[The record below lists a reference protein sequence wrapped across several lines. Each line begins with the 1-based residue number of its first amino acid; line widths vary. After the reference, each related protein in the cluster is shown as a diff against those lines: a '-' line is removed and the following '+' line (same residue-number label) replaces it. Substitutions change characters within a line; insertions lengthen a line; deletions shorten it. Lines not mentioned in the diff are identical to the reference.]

1 MKTRDKKRNKQKT
14 ALIII
19 TSILAVFFLVIMPGM
34 SVMVYNDNFGER
46 FETADWMAY
55 SVSDFD
61 GLEVTECTF
70 PSNDGQILAGYQYK
84 KENQKMKGVVVLA
97 HGLGGG
103 GHNTYM
109 NIADYFTSNGYLV
122 FAYDATGN
130 DKSEGDS
137 VKGLPQGVIDLD
149 FALRYVKDAEE
160 YRDLPIVLFGHSW
173 GAYSAGSVLNRHTD
187 VKAAVLAAG
196 FDRSTD
202 LFEQQGESMIGGGI
216 KLFMPYVSLYE
227 RLKFGEY
234 AAYSVT
240 DGFAADSKAGI
251 MVIQSKDDTTVLP
264 ENGYD
269 KFHDKYGD
277 SSRFCFIEYED
288 RGHDCV
294 YCSKESQ
301 GHRKQLNS
309 DYDTYVKEHGGE
321 YTAELKAE
329 FMGKYLDKSKCYE
342 LDHDLMQQ
350 MLEFYDSYVYTK

>member
-1 MKTRDKKRNKQKT
+1 MKNKKVRNRRKT
-14 ALIII
+14 IIII

-70 PSNDGQILAGYQYK
+70 LSNDGQILAGYQYK

-149 FALRYVKDAEE
+149 YALRYVKDAEE

-202 LFEQQGESMIGGGI
+202 LFEQQG
-216 KLFMPYVSLYE
+216 
-227 RLKFGEY
+227 
-234 AAYSVT
+234 
-240 DGFAADSKAGI
+240 D
-251 MVIQSKDDTTVLP
+251 Q
-264 ENGYD
+264 
-269 KFHDKYGD
+269 
-277 SSRFCFIEYED
+277 
-288 RGHDCV
+288 
-294 YCSKESQ
+294 
-301 GHRKQLNS
+301 
-309 DYDTYVKEHGGE
+309 
-321 YTAELKAE
+321 
-329 FMGKYLDKSKCYE
+329 
-342 LDHDLMQQ
+342 
-350 MLEFYDSYVYTK
+350 